1 MSPPVDMQQP
11 AHKLPAKAPHQGTV
25 TQRYLGNN
33 DLAGVD
39 YDDDLLSDD
48 AQRSS
53 GYTRDD
59 RHDMDRMGK
68 RQELLRD
75 YRPHSILSFCVVL
88 QATWEFLLI
97 SITQGLTDGGLA
109 GLFWTYVWTFLGFS
123 LVIASL
129 AEMSSMSPTSGGQY
143 HWVRLS
149 FAVQFTFS

>member
-1 MSPPVDMQQP
+1 MEQP
-11 AHKLPAKAPHQGTV
+11 INELPAKIVYQETV
-25 TQRYLGNN
+25 AERYPGKN
-33 DLAGVD
+33 DLVGVD
-39 YDDDLLSDD
+39 YDDDLLSDY
-48 AQRSS
+48 AQRYS
-53 GYTRDD
+53 GYTHDD

-75 YRPHSILSFCVVL
+75 YRPHSILSFAVVL

-129 AEMSSMSPTSGGQY
+129 AEMASMAPTSGGRKY
-143 HWVRLS
+143 ILEV
-149 FAVQFTFS
+149 VVP